1 MGMVMVMDARD
12 IADYL
17 LAKIDTEAGDS
28 ITNLKL
34 QKVLYYAQGWALAV
48 LGKPLFDE
56 EVEAW
61 KYGPVVPSIY
71 HAFKKFGDGA
81 IMPNEDAKGLL
92 PTDIA
97 TLIDQVWNRYG
108 DMSGLAL
115 MRQTHREAP
124 WHDAYDPDAASKP
137 IAKADM
143 QAFFVR
149 EQERLAAQGG
159 LAPPD
164 DETLSM
170 VEAAIARHG

>member
-1 MGMVMVMDARD
+1 MGMVMDARD

-56 EVEAW
+56 VVEAW

-81 IMPNEDAKGLL
+81 IMPNDAPKGAL
-92 PTDIA
+92 PGEIA
-97 TLIDQVWNRYG
+97 ALIDQVWDRYG
-108 DMSGLAL
+108 NMSGTDLV
-115 MRQTHREAP
+115 RQPHRESP
-124 WHDAYDPDAASKP
+124 WSDAFDPAVSSKP
-137 IAKADM
+137 IKKADM

-159 LAPPD
+159 LASPD
-164 DETLSM
+164 DEALSM